1 MPQLEVS
8 TYISQ
13 IFWLIVCFSILYYL
27 LSKKALPRVAE
38 VLEARAD
45 RIRADLDEA
54 QRLKKDAEDALGRY
68 EQVVAEAQNRAQA
81 QVAEIQAKL
90 QADAAEAQATLDAKL
105 AKQVADAEFRIAKAR
120 ADALNDLDEAA
131 ISTAQAAAQRLAGVK
146 VSKTDAKA
154 ALSAVQTEAA

>member
-8 TYISQ
+8 TFISQ

-54 QRLKKDAEDALGRY
+54 QRQKKEAEDALARY
-68 EQVVAEAQNRAQA
+68 EQVLADARNKAQA

-90 QADAAEAQATLDAKL
+90 QADAADAQAKLDEKL
-105 AKQVADAEFRIAKAR
+105 AKQVAEAEGRIAKAR
-120 ADALNDLDEAA
+120 ADALKDLDDAA
-131 ISTAQAAAQRLAGVK
+131 ITTAQAAAERLAGIK
-146 VSKTDAKA
+146 VTETDAKA

>member
-8 TYISQ
+8 TYVSQ

-38 VLEARAD
+38 ILEARAD

-54 QRLKKDAEDALGRY
+54 QRLKKDAQDALGRY
-68 EQVVAEAQNRAQA
+68 EQVVAEAQAKAQA
-81 QVAEIQAKL
+81 QIAEIQAKL
-90 QADAAEAQATLDAKL
+90 QVEAADAQAKL
-105 AKQVADAEFRIAKAR
+105 DDKLSKQVTEAEERISKAR
-120 ADALNDLDEAA
+120 ADALKDLDDAA
-131 ISTAQAAAQRLAGVK
+131 ITTAQAAAERLAGVK
-146 VSKTDAKA
+146 VTQTDAKA